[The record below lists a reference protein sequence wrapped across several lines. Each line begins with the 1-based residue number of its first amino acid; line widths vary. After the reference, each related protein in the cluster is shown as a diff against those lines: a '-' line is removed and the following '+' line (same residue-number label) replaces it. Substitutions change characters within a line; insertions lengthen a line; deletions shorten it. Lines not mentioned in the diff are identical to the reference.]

1 MTNEEQNQTN
11 EQSTDAID
19 QVESILP
26 IADVE
31 EEIHD
36 GEKKVRH
43 KGVYL
48 LPNLFT
54 TGAMFAGFY
63 AIIAGMQGRYFEAVI
78 AIIFAGVCD
87 GLDGRVARMTNTQ
100 SAFGVQYDSLSDL
113 ISFGVAPALL
123 VFNWSLHE
131 LGKFGWVVAF
141 IYMACAAIRLARFN
155 TQVDEVDSKY
165 FIGLASP
172 AAAGVIVTMVWNFY
186 DLDLGV
192 GGAIPVAIATLIT
205 GLMMVTNFK
214 FFSNKAINFG
224 GRVSVLWII
233 AAVVVLGLIA
243 LKPAP
248 ILLLMLAV
256 YTISGP
262 LGFVKMVESRNTK

>member
-1 MTNEEQNQTN
+1 MTNSTNN
-11 EQSTDAID
+11 EQKDPID
-19 QVESILP
+19 QVESLIP

-31 EEIHD
+31 ED
-36 GEKKVRH
+36 VGEGDTKVRH

-54 TGAMFAGFY
+54 TGAMFAGLY

-131 LGKFGWVVAF
+131 LGKFGWVVSF
-141 IYMACAAIRLARFN
+141 IYLACAAIRLARFN

-165 FIGLASP
+165 FVGLASP

-186 DLDLGV
+186 DADMTT
-192 GGAIPVAIATLIT
+192 ANSIPVAIATLVT

-224 GRVSVLWII
+224 GRVNVLWII
-233 AAVVVLGLIA
+233 TAVVVLGLIA
-243 LKPAP
+243 LNPP
-248 ILLLMLAV
+248 MILLSLLVV
-256 YTISGP
+256 YTLSGP
-262 LGFVKMVESRNTK
+262 LGLVKMVEARNNK